1 MLDFKKEIQKYKPI
15 LEVEDVENSINSDEI
30 KDMMDILKQ
39 LSNQKQDTNNRWG
52 EIYCDIPYL
61 RFCYR

>member
-1 MLDFKKEIQKYKPI
+1 MLDFKKEIQKYKTI

-39 LSNQKQDTNNRWG
+39 LSNQKQDTNNR
-52 EIYCDIPYL
+52 
-61 RFCYR
+61 

>member
-39 LSNQKQDTNNRWG
+39 LSNQNQDTNNR
-52 EIYCDIPYL
+52 
-61 RFCYR
+61 

>member
-39 LSNQKQDTNNRWG
+39 LSNQKQDTNNR
-52 EIYCDIPYL
+52 
-61 RFCYR
+61 